1 MRVTVMGAGAVGCYF
16 GALLAQ
22 AGHAVTFVGRGE
34 HVAAIDAHGVLLE
47 TAAFKGHIP
56 ATAVTDAAAAPV
68 AELVLFSVKSA
79 DTESAGRAMLP
90 ALAPDS
96 AILTLQNGV
105 DNADRLAA
113 TIGQAVIPAV
123 VYVGTGMAGPG
134 HVRHFGAGQLVI
146 GPGARS
152 EALAATLTAAGIP
165 TRINPTIE
173 SELWR
178 KLITNC
184 AVNALSAIGNLPYGA
199 MLEVE
204 GCPEVVAQIIAECV
218 AVATALGVALPADIA
233 KVPFGV
239 AAGMPG
245 QFSST
250 AQDLAR
256 GKPTEIDFLN
266 GHIVRQGRAL
276 GIPTPAN
283 LALQVSIHLIE
294 AGRRA

>member
-16 GALLAQ
+16 GALLAR
-22 AGHAVTFVGRGE
+22 AGHDVTFVGRGE
-34 HVAAIDAHGVLLE
+34 HVAAINAHGVLLE
-47 TAAFKGHIP
+47 TATFKGHIP
-56 ATAVTDAAAAPV
+56 AAAVTDAAAAPV
-68 AELVLFSVKSA
+68 ADLVLFCVKSA
-79 DTESAGRAMLP
+79 DTESAGRAMMP
-90 ALAPDS
+90 ALRPAS

-105 DNADRLAA
+105 DNAERLAL
-113 TIGQAVIPAV
+113 TIGQDVIPAV

-134 HVRHFGAGQLVI
+134 HVRHHGAGQLVI
-146 GPGARS
+146 GPGAHS
-152 EALAATLTAAGIP
+152 EALAGLLSAADIP
-165 TRINPTIE
+165 TRVNAEIT

-184 AVNALSAIGNLPYGA
+184 AVNAFSAIGNLPYGA

-204 GCPEVVAQIIAECV
+204 GCREVVAQVIAECV
-218 AVATALGVALPADIA
+218 AVAEGLGIALPADIA
-233 KVPFGV
+233 QIPFMV
-239 AAGMPG
+239 ATGMPG

-256 GKPTEIDFLN
+256 GKPTEVDFLN
-266 GHIVRQGRAL
+266 GHIVRHGRAL